1 MLRASHS
8 VDAAEKRMWSAQ
20 VLGKYWLLQLPEAAL
35 VIVVLLALQYW
46 FDIPTWVVW
55 SLVALWLA
63 KDAALYPFVWRSF
76 DSGYPSTLHSL
87 DGEHGVATERLDRS
101 GYVHVRGELWRA
113 ELAQGTR
120 AVEKDERIQVQS
132 MRGLTVIV
140 VAATTDQVESEKAG
154 GESKTVE

>member
-55 SLVALWLA
+55 SLEIGRA
-63 KDAALYPFVWRSF
+63 
-76 DSGYPSTLHSL
+76 
-87 DGEHGVATERLDRS
+87 
-101 GYVHVRGELWRA
+101 HV
-113 ELAQGTR
+113 
-120 AVEKDERIQVQS
+120 
-132 MRGLTVIV
+132 
-140 VAATTDQVESEKAG
+140 
-154 GESKTVE
+154 